1 MELTNGETFWKKHF
15 SADEMCK
22 LFCWYIYIYIYIT
35 SKHMIGLLHKNFIH
49 YKFERTRKSEETLAL
64 QDRISTSI
72 SRSPKFPLI

>member
-1 MELTNGETFWKKHF
+1 MVKHSGRSISLLMKCVSYF
-15 SADEMCK
+15 VG
-22 LFCWYIYIYIYIT
+22 IYIYIYIT